1 MELLCNSENAVH
13 LFPVIRNNISNMEI
27 LSLLL
32 FIASVDVVLLIF
44 NVVLS

>member
-13 LFPVIRNNISNMEI
+13 LSSVIRNNISNTEI